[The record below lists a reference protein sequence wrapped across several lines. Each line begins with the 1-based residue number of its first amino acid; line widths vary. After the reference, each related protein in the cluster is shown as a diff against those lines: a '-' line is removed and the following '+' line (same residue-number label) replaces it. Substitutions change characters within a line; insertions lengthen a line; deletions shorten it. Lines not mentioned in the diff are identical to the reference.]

1 MRPLE
6 QFEQLR
12 RRAVRFGDQLADLSY
27 ANPYEGVAR
36 RTRAILRRALDEE
49 RALDLQYTPFGG
61 STLARRAVAEALRES
76 HGAPFKFRDIVLTTG
91 ATAAL
96 HIAMHGACQPGDEVI
111 IPVPCWMDYPLY
123 ADTVGLK
130 PVLVPLAAPD
140 FDLDV
145 DAIAGAV
152 TPATRAVLITQPGNP
167 TGRLHGADSLGRL
180 AESIL
185 AASIGERPIT
195 LISDETHR
203 DFADPDAYHSP
214 IHAYPRSLMVYS
226 FGKYHFLQGQRLGY
240 VAIPPSHPQ
249 REELGVELPRWT
261 RASGLTTP
269 TSLMQRALPGLLTL
283 RHPTGWVGSLRER
296 FGRELTAA
304 GYEVVHG
311 DATYFVYV
319 RTPEGVDDFEFTER
333 LAKQGL
339 LVLPAPVFHHSGYF
353 RLALTGSSEMT
364 ERALAVLREAA

>member
-12 RRAVRFGDQLADLSY
+12 RRAVRFGDRLADLSY
-27 ANPYEGVAR
+27 PNPYEGVAR
-36 RTRAILRRALDEE
+36 DTRAILRRALDEE
-49 RALDLQYTPFGG
+49 RVLDLQYTPFGG
-61 STLARRAVAEALRES
+61 STLARRAVADALRES
-76 HGAPFKFRDIVLTTG
+76 HGAPFKFRDVVLTTG

-96 HIAMHGACQPGDEVI
+96 HIAMHGACEPGDEVI

-123 ADTVGLK
+123 ADTLGLK

-145 DAIAGAV
+145 DAIAAAV

-167 TGRLHGADSLGRL
+167 TGRLYGADSLDRL

-185 AASIGERPIT
+185 AASTDERPIT

-203 DFADPDAYHSP
+203 DFADPNAYHSP
-214 IHAYPRSLMVYS
+214 IHAYARSLMVYS

-269 TSLMQRALPGLLTL
+269 TSLMQRALPDLLTL
-283 RHPTGWVGSLRER
+283 RHPTDWLGPLRER
-296 FGRELTAA
+296 FERELTAA
-304 GYEVVHG
+304 DYEVVHA
-311 DATYFVYV
+311 DATFFVYV
-319 RTPEGVDDFEFTER
+319 RTPEGVGDFEFIER

-353 RLALTGSSEMT
+353 RLALTGSDEMT
-364 ERALAVLREAA
+364 ERALAVLGEAA